1 MNTLNLH
8 EEFQTIVG
16 QPILNKGKII
26 PEDRRKL
33 RLNLAFEELT
43 ELAEAFGCLKYFK
56 SLCNQL
62 IHTPYNES
70 KDVYNE
76 TEVLDALVDIEVI
89 NNGTILET
97 GFKDVFYDAYKQTH
111 DNNISKSHETLEEL
125 QESHLYHESKGLTGL
140 SYKEINGRFI
150 LYNSNKKVIKPKNY
164 VPNDLSNFTK

>member
-1 MNTLNLH
+1 MNTLKLH
-8 EEFQTIVG
+8 EQFQTIVG
-16 QPILNKGKII
+16 QPILNKGEII

-70 KDVYNE
+70 TDVYNH

-97 GFKDVFYDAYKQTH
+97 GFKDDFYGAYKQTH
-111 DNNISKSHETLEEL
+111 DNNMSKSHETIEEL
-125 QESHLYHESKGLTGL
+125 QESQLHHQSKGLTNM
-140 SYKEINGRFI
+140 SYKEVNGRFV
-150 LYNSNKKVIKPKNY
+150 LYNDKGKVIKPKNY
-164 VPNDLSNFTK
+164 IPNDLSNFTK

>member
-1 MNTLNLH
+1 MNTLKEH
-8 EEFQTIVG
+8 EQFQTIVG
-16 QPILNKGKII
+16 QPILNKGEII

-62 IHTPYNES
+62 LYEPYNELT
-70 KDVYNE
+70 DVYNE

-97 GFKDVFYDAYKQTH
+97 GFKDCFYDAYKQTH
-111 DNNISKSHETLEEL
+111 DNNMSKSHETIEDCLDSIE
-125 QESHLYHESKGLTGL
+125 YHETKGLINM
-140 SYKEINGRFI
+140 SYKEINGRFV
-150 LYNSNKKVIKPKNY
+150 LYNDKGKVIKPKNY